1 MKVVFEINTL
11 DDLRALAVQILSDCK
26 DSRIFTLTGN
36 LGAGKTTFVKY
47 FCKALGCNPDD
58 ICSPTFSI
66 VNEYISDQGS
76 VYHMDLYR
84 IKDLEEALDFG
95 IEEYLF
101 SGSYCFIE
109 WPEIAL
115 QILDIPYYAV
125 NMNVQ
130 SSGTRRVEI
139 NFHPQQEF

>member
-1 MKVVFEINTL
+1 VFEINTL

-26 DSRIFTLTGN
+26 ESRIFTLTGN
-36 LGAGKTTFVKY
+36 LGAGKTTFV
-47 FCKALGCNPDD
+47 
-58 ICSPTFSI
+58 I

-84 IKDLEEALDFG
+84 IKDIEEALDFG

-139 NFHPQQEF
+139 NFHLK